1 MLINSDKSG
10 KNNNHKSNR
19 INFINDKLDIFLPE
33 LIARNIKLGDRLKG
47 KLKVS
52 QFLNNTENRNQ
63 KYLKSFIS
71 FSDKRVKDLKTGLE
85 LSKAV
90 KQSTKNLS
98 PLCSQIS
105 NDCILKNSDFLI
117 EEKKLLNENTEQE
130 THIKINEL
138 IQNLRNTVR
147 DINHQQSKPKKKQ
160 IKSLSENEIH
170 NIKSYINNKIKK
182 EGNMIN
188 LKIKRYLDKLKNA
201 DNTDRKTF
209 RSYIDHIDIA
219 ENLKLINYTKP
230 KPLKIRDKECSSMS
244 RIKKK
249 IFPFLGSSYRK
260 NNIKNKMNKKKY
272 INMKN
277 ISNQNI
283 NVSISE
289 INNSSFNEIGHSEVN
304 EKDTLKVLNNLA
316 NNGRNLP
323 MKISKSAI
331 KVNSLVDIN
340 LPTQSA
346 YEQIIK
352 EKKNKLSKENI
363 IIKDNFNESTENAY
377 EIEKILKSSDPNMLS
392 KNKLYR
398 IANIFK
404 RELENIKNEKLNFD
418 KIKNENCKEKYNI
431 INPLNSHLNKIKNY
445 KHQNNRNENDL
456 IKSKIKKINLTNN
469 NLNKSNLFLVSKFNK
484 EFPIYNNIIREN
496 NIERSFGN

>member
-1 MLINSDKSG
+1 
-10 KNNNHKSNR
+10 
-19 INFINDKLDIFLPE
+19 
-33 LIARNIKLGDRLKG
+33 
-47 KLKVS
+47 
-52 QFLNNTENRNQ
+52 
-63 KYLKSFIS
+63 
-71 FSDKRVKDLKTGLE
+71 
-85 LSKAV
+85 
-90 KQSTKNLS
+90 
-98 PLCSQIS
+98 
-105 NDCILKNSDFLI
+105 
-117 EEKKLLNENTEQE
+117 
-130 THIKINEL
+130 
-138 IQNLRNTVR
+138 
-147 DINHQQSKPKKKQ
+147 
-160 IKSLSENEIH
+160 
-170 NIKSYINNKIKK
+170 
-182 EGNMIN
+182 
-188 LKIKRYLDKLKNA
+188 
-201 DNTDRKTF
+201 
-209 RSYIDHIDIA
+209 
-219 ENLKLINYTKP
+219 
-230 KPLKIRDKECSSMS
+230 MS

-249 IFPFLGSSYRK
+249 IFPFLGSLYRK

-431 INPLNSHLNKIKNY
+431 KNPLNSHLNKIKNY